1 MQVSGTRVTRHCDQ
15 ASRVAKAML
24 KQFSRGRSIL
34 SFIFL
39 QGVKKKKNKK
49 RIRENYTN
57 YPIKRNHSCIKLFRW
72 GGGEKDLTECLSPC
86 LKCNTVLSKP
96 GGQRNILQVS
106 LCSIWKQEPLWDM
119 IHFQSCSSQTQGLW
133 WKLHISTSNLGSF
146 VKFTWSISCLASQ
159 ISEHLYFWV

>member
-1 MQVSGTRVTRHCDQ
+1 MQASGTRGTRHCDQ

-24 KQFSRGRSIL
+24 KQFSRGRPIL

-49 RIRENYTN
+49 RIGENYTN
-57 YPIKRNHSCIKLFRW
+57 YTTKRNHSCIKLFKS
-72 GGGEKDLTECLSPC
+72 GGRKDLTERLSPC

-106 LCSIWKQEPLWDM
+106 LCSIWKQKPLWDM
-119 IHFQSCSSQTQGLW
+119 IHFQSCSSQPQGLW
-133 WKLHISTSNLGSF
+133 WRSHISTSNLGSF
-146 VKFTWSISCLASQ
+146 EKFTWSISCLVSH